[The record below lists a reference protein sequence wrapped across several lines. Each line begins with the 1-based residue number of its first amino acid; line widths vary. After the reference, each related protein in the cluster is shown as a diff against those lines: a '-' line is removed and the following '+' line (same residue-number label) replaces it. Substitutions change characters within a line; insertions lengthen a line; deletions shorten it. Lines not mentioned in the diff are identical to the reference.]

1 MASIVVGLVLTVSAV
16 GLVRLERRQ
25 LSNNLDTT
33 LSQRAETI
41 AASFGAADVSP
52 VIANSDA
59 EDQAAQLVADIDG
72 VAVVVAATAN
82 LAGAPAVA
90 PGLPRGHSQRFDD
103 VADLPLPESTYRVLT
118 RRVGTS
124 SGPATLHVLES
135 TDDLDDTVGGLIG
148 RLALSLPVV
157 LVLLV
162 TLMWWLVGRALRPV
176 DEIRQEVADISGT
189 DLDRRVH
196 VPERDDEIARLAAT
210 MNGML
215 DRISGVAE
223 RERRFVA
230 DASHELRTPLTR
242 IRTAVE
248 VDAAD
253 PDGADWLATNRLV
266 HDEADALQQ
275 LVEDL
280 LYLARSDA
288 GALVLTAVPVD
299 LDDIVLDEVRRQR
312 TQTARRID
320 ISDVSAGHVAG
331 DPAQLARV
339 VRNLLSN
346 AVRHATATVAISLAE
361 LDGTV
366 ELVIDDDGP
375 GVPADLREVIFE
387 RFARADDDR
396 GDASG
401 GTGLGLAITRDIV
414 ERHGGRIQ
422 LDGTRTSGAR
432 FVVTLPATDR

>member
-1 MASIVVGLVLTVSAV
+1 
-16 GLVRLERRQ
+16 
-25 LSNNLDTT
+25 
-33 LSQRAETI
+33 
-41 AASFGAADVSP
+41 
-52 VIANSDA
+52 
-59 EDQAAQLVADIDG
+59 
-72 VAVVVAATAN
+72 
-82 LAGAPAVA
+82 
-90 PGLPRGHSQRFDD
+90 
-103 VADLPLPESTYRVLT
+103 
-118 RRVGTS
+118 
-124 SGPATLHVLES
+124 
-135 TDDLDDTVGGLIG
+135 
-148 RLALSLPVV
+148 
-157 LVLLV
+157 
-162 TLMWWLVGRALRPV
+162 
-176 DEIRQEVADISGT
+176 
-189 DLDRRVH
+189 
-196 VPERDDEIARLAAT
+196 
-210 MNGML
+210 ML